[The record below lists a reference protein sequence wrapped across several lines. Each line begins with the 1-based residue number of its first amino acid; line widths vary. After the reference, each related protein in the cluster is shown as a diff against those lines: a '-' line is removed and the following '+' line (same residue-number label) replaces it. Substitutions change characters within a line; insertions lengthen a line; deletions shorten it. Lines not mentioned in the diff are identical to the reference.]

1 MNIMITLSL
10 IIFIIVFLASES
22 TNMPQKRGTAF
33 ERKTAQTI
41 KDTFN
46 TIAFQNLLIPNGDFA
61 MGIPGSVEID
71 MVFITTKGIFCIE
84 CKSHIG
90 DAETQITGSLTHDMW
105 RVTGKTFDMF
115 TNPFTQN
122 EQHVRYLKQIL
133 AIENIAVPFI
143 YNTVI
148 LNNLFQFSYYGKL
161 SAGKDCYL
169 LPNDN
174 KIILTDTRGR
184 GFFELKREIDKYP
197 DIYSADQIK
206 MLSDLVKRYVGSKK
220 ELKEHTLYVQ
230 AKRNSFANG

>member
-105 RVTGKTFDMF
+105 RVTGKTFDTTLIPEMDYCLEDIKKL
-115 TNPFTQN
+115 Q
-122 EQHVRYLKQIL
+122 E
-133 AIENIAVPFI
+133 IA
-143 YNTVI
+143 
-148 LNNLFQFSYYGKL
+148 QQRE
-161 SAGKDCYL
+161 KDV
-169 LPNDN
+169 N
-174 KIILTDTRGR
+174 R
-184 GFFELKREIDKYP
+184 
-197 DIYSADQIK
+197 
-206 MLSDLVKRYVGSKK
+206 
-220 ELKEHTLYVQ
+220 
-230 AKRNSFANG
+230 